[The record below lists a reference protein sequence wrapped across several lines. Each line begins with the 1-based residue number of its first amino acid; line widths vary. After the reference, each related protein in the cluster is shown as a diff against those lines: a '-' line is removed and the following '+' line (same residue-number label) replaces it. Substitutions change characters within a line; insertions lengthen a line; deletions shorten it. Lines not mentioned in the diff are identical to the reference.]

1 MYTSREPYPQHGI
14 IRQTRRWYTGVA
26 KVEIPVGT
34 YEEIVREGD
43 LLTINMGPQHPST
56 HGVFRMVLTLDGETV
71 ISCRPVMGYLHR
83 SVEKL
88 AESRTY
94 LQDVIFTDRLDY
106 LSPMT
111 TNLPFAMATE
121 RLANIDVPE
130 RAQIIRVIMCELQR
144 FASHCVAIG
153 TFANDTG
160 AFHTALMYTFRERE
174 RILDIFD
181 EACGARMTVS
191 YIRYGGIA
199 RDLTPEAVS
208 MIRDFVSDM
217 DRNIDEFESMLTDNE
232 IFKARTEGIG
242 VLSAEDA
249 IAYSITGPMLR
260 ATGVGYDV
268 RKAEP
273 YSLYDRFD
281 FAIPTR
287 RNGDCYDRYMVRVAE
302 MRQTKQILEQAL
314 KDLPEGPVM
323 GRVPKVFR
331 PAKGYSYARTESPK
345 GEIGVYLVS
354 DGKTEPYR
362 FHIRPPSFINLG
374 VLSKL
379 VVGHKVADAV
389 VILGSIDIVMGEVDR

>member
-1 MYTSREPYPQHGI
+1 M
-14 IRQTRRWYTGVA
+14 
-26 KVEIPVGT
+26 EIPVGLQ
-34 YEEIVREGD
+34 EELIQEGE

-56 HGVFRMVLTLDGETV
+56 HGVFRMILTLDGETV
-71 ISCRPVMGYLHR
+71 VSCRPVMGYLHR

-94 LQDVIFTDRLDY
+94 MQDIIFTDRLDY
-106 LSPMT
+106 LAPMT

-121 RLANIDVPE
+121 QLAGLEVPE
-130 RAQIIRVIMCELQR
+130 RAQLVRVIMCELQR

-174 RILDIFD
+174 RILDIYD

-191 YIRYGGIA
+191 YIRYGGVA
-199 RDLTPEAVS
+199 RDLTDDALR
-208 MIRDFVSDM
+208 MIREFVADM
-217 DRNIDEFESMLTDNE
+217 DRNIDEFESMMTDNE
-232 IFKARTEGIG
+232 IFKARTQGIG
-242 VLSAEDA
+242 ALSADDA
-249 IAYSITGPMLR
+249 IANSITGPMLR
-260 ATGVGYDV
+260 ASGVPYDV

-273 YSLYDRFD
+273 YSLYERFD
-281 FAIPTR
+281 FDIPTR
-287 RNGDCYDRYMVRVAE
+287 RDGDCYDRYMVRVAE
-302 MRQTKQILEQAL
+302 MRQTRQILEQAL

-323 GRVPKVFR
+323 GKVPKVFR
-331 PAKGYSYARTESPK
+331 PAKGYAYARTESPK

-374 VLSKL
+374 VLSNL
-379 VVGHKVADAV
+379 VVGNKVADAV